1 MQGLKQSRPKNRE
14 FEDCKLRIAN
24 RKLRSGP
31 IAILQFAICNLQ
43 SPILRPPLPS
53 RLFFASSR
61 LRGSSFFGL
70 PRCVSSCLGAFVA
83 LLLLFSLSRPVFAE
97 DTSALIN
104 QELDKLVQLQV
115 DGPLPQVLKTIEDK
129 TGVPLR
135 PDPQVYDLLP
145 WGEQTNVTARIENET
160 LRQALTAITGR
171 LGLTFELGP
180 EAVRI
185 EPMPALARLGRR
197 STVQELEVLD
207 LLSHTDLSLSND
219 RVSMQQIVDAV
230 DQKLLELKSPFAV
243 EFRPGDLLKPT
254 EMVTVPRGSTMAEA
268 LESLDKDTD
277 ATWYPWGRT
286 ILVLPKETQVR
297 NQLLKTINTRFNGED
312 ITQVLQ
318 ELSQLAGVHFE
329 IEPGAIQRVGPEF
342 RTVRLVLDNATVR
355 QALESLAGFTGLG
368 YVIKGGE
375 VYIWNQSPDPGTAA
389 VKSDPAIG
397 TIQLGNGAQFFLRDH
412 ETPPDIRQYL
422 EYKKQQAFE
431 GLRKMMK
438 DENFQPTTQPATQPS
453 DKDL

>member
-1 MQGLKQSRPKNRE
+1 MRG
-14 FEDCKLRIAN
+14 FEISTL
-24 RKLRSGP
+24 
-31 IAILQFAICNLQ
+31 FAH
-43 SPILRPPLPS
+43 
-53 RLFFASSR
+53 LFFFLRGFSSR
-61 LRGSSFFGL
+61 LRAFAAL
-70 PRCVSSCLGAFVA
+70 PPTARPPFVPLCLRAFVP
-83 LLLLFSLSRPVFAE
+83 LLLVLFLSRPVVAE

-115 DGPLPQVLKTIEDK
+115 DGVLPQVLKTIEDK

-135 PDPQVYDLLP
+135 PDPEVYDLLP
-145 WGEQTNVTARIENET
+145 WGEQTNVSARIENQT
-160 LRQALTAITGR
+160 LRQALTAITSR
-171 LGLTFELGP
+171 LGLTFELAP

-207 LLSHTDLSLSND
+207 LLSRTELDLPGD
-219 RVSMQQIVDAV
+219 RVSMQQVVDAV
-230 DQKLLELKSPFAV
+230 DQKLLQLKSPFAV

-254 EMVTVPRGSTMAEA
+254 EMVTVPRGSTMAES

-277 ATWYPWGRT
+277 ATWYPWGKS
-286 ILVLPKETQVR
+286 ILVLPKEAQVR

-318 ELSQLAGVHFE
+318 ELSELAGVHFE
-329 IEPGAIQRVGPEF
+329 IEPGAVQRVPPEF

-355 QALESLAGFTGLG
+355 QALESLSGFTGLG
-368 YVIKGGE
+368 YLIKGGE

-389 VKSDPAIG
+389 AKADPAIG
-397 TIQLGNGAQFFLRDH
+397 TIQLDNGAQIFLRDH

-422 EYKKQQAFE
+422 EHKKQQAFDR
-431 GLRKMMK
+431 LRKMMK
-438 DENFQPTTQPATQPS
+438 DENFEPTTQPTTQPA